1 MTSPL
6 SDVSNPPTSEHH
18 RGTLDQSLPRGVD
31 SSLYNHDLAPTK
43 REGRKWSAYNFFAL
57 WANDVHSL
65 GNYSF
70 AMGLFALGL
79 GTWQILLALGVGSAF
94 LFVLLCLSGFM
105 GYKTGVPFPV
115 MSRISFGIRGAQIP
129 ALIRGGVAIVWFGI
143 QTYLASLVG
152 NVLVIALVP
161 ATQPLAQ
168 TTFLGLTVLGWACF
182 TVLWLIQVVIACYGM
197 EMIRRYEA
205 FAGPVILVTFVILA
219 AYVLWVSGGEIVWQ
233 PPNAVAGGEMWREI
247 LGGGALWVAIYGTF
261 VLNFCDFTRSAK
273 TKKSIVWGNLFG
285 IPINTLFFGVIV
297 VVLAGGRL
305 AIDGKVIA
313 SPTDVVESIGS
324 TPMLV
329 LACVALLI
337 LTIAVNLMANFVAP
351 SFALAALLPRHLN
364 FRRAA
369 IVSAILGFVIL
380 PWNLYNSPVVI
391 VYFLGGLGAF
401 LGPLFGIVM
410 ADYWL
415 LRKQRINVPALYTT
429 DPQGTYYYS
438 RGVNLR
444 AIGALIPSAAISLVF
459 AFVPSLKAFSSFSWF
474 IAAGLGRSDLL
485 PPGRPQPQLRGRL
498 RRAHRGPEQ
507 PLILQPPAATKGT
520 PDAHSRGQREHHRV
534 DDRRDR

>member
-1 MTSPL
+1 MSSHL
-6 SDVSNPPTSEHH
+6 SDVNTSPTPEHH
-18 RGTLDQSLPRGVD
+18 RGTLDEAIPRGVD
-31 SSLYNHDLAPTK
+31 PSLYNHDLAPTK

-152 NVLVIALVP
+152 NVLVIALFP
-161 ATQPLAQ
+161 ATQPLAE

-197 EMIRRYEA
+197 EMIRKYEA

-219 AYVLWVSGGEIVWQ
+219 AYVLYVSGGQIVWQ
-233 PPNAVAGGEMWREI
+233 PPNAVSGGEMWREI

-285 IPINTLFFGVIV
+285 IPVNTLFFGVIV

-329 LACVALLI
+329 LACC
-337 LTIAVNLMANFVAP
+337 
-351 SFALAALLPRHLN
+351 
-364 FRRAA
+364 RAA
-369 IVSAILGFVIL
+369 DLDHRRQPDGQ
-380 PWNLYNSPVVI
+380 
-391 VYFLGGLGAF
+391 
-401 LGPLFGIVM
+401 
-410 ADYWL
+410 
-415 LRKQRINVPALYTT
+415 LR
-429 DPQGTYYYS
+429 
-438 RGVNLR
+438 
-444 AIGALIPSAAISLVF
+444 GALVRPGRAAPP
-459 AFVPSLKAFSSFSWF
+459 APE
-474 IAAGLGRSDLL
+474 L
-485 PPGRPQPQLRGRL
+485 PPGRDRQRHPRLHHPALEPLQLPRGDRLLPRRTGRL
-498 RRAHRGPEQ
+498 PRPPVRDRDGRLLAAAQAADQRAGA
-507 PLILQPPAATKGT
+507 L
-520 PDAHSRGQREHHRV
+520 HHRSA
-534 DDRRDR
+534 RAPTSTAAGSTCGPSAPSSPPPGSRWCSPSSRP

>member
-1 MTSPL
+1 MSSHLTDVNTSPT
-6 SDVSNPPTSEHH
+6 PEHH
-18 RGTLDQSLPRGVD
+18 RGTLDEAVPRGVD
-31 SSLYNHDLAPTK
+31 PSLYNHDLAPTK

-70 AMGLFALGL
+70 ALGLFALGL

-152 NVLVIALVP
+152 NVLVIALFP
-161 ATQPLAQ
+161 DTQPLAE

-197 EMIRRYEA
+197 EMIRKYEA

-219 AYVLWVSGGEIVWQ
+219 AYVLYVSGGQIVWE
-233 PPNAVAGGEMWREI
+233 PPDAVTGGEMWREI

-261 VLNFCDFTRSAK
+261 VLNFCDFTRGAK

-285 IPINTLFFGVIV
+285 IPVNTLFFGVIV

-329 LACVALLI
+329 LACVSLLI

-415 LRKQRINVPALYTT
+415 LRKQRINVPELYTT
-429 DPQGTYYYS
+429 DPQGTYFYS
-438 RGVNLR
+438 RGINLR
-444 AIGALIPSAAISLVF
+444 AIGALIPSAGISLVF
-459 AFVPSLKAFSSFSWF
+459 AFVPSLNAFSAFSWF
-474 IAAGLGRSDLL
+474 IAAGLGAVIYFVLADRSRSYEDVS
-485 PPGRPQPQLRGRL
+485 GE
-498 RRAHRGPEQ
+498 AIAVESSH
-507 PLILQPPAATKGT
+507 
-520 PDAHSRGQREHHRV
+520 
-534 DDRRDR
+534 

>member
-1 MTSPL
+1 MSSHL
-6 SDVSNPPTSEHH
+6 SDVNTSPTPEHH
-18 RGTLDQSLPRGVD
+18 RGTLDQPIPPGVD
-31 SSLYNHDLAPTK
+31 PSLYNLDLAPTK

-70 AMGLFALGL
+70 ALGLFALGL

-152 NVLVIALVP
+152 NVLVIALFP
-161 ATQPLAQ
+161 ATQPLAE
-168 TTFLGLTVLGWACF
+168 TTFLGLTVLGWASF

-197 EMIRRYEA
+197 EMIRKYEA

-219 AYVLWVSGGEIVWQ
+219 AYVLYVSGGQIVWQ
-233 PPNAVAGGEMWREI
+233 PPDAVVGGEMWREI

-261 VLNFCDFTRSAK
+261 VLNFCDFTRGAK

-285 IPINTLFFGVIV
+285 IPVNTLFFGVIV

-329 LACVALLI
+329 LACLALLI

-369 IVSAILGFVIL
+369 IVSAILGFIIL

-415 LRKQRINVPALYTT
+415 LRKQRINVPELYTT
-429 DPQGTYYYS
+429 DPRGTYFYS
-438 RGVNLR
+438 RGINLR
-444 AIGALIPSAAISLVF
+444 AIGALIPSAGISLVF
-459 AFVPSLKAFSSFSWF
+459 AFTPSLQAFSAFSWF
-474 IAAGLGRSDLL
+474 IAAALGGVIYVVLADRSRSYEDVS
-485 PPGRPQPQLRGRL
+485 GE
-498 RRAHRGPEQ
+498 AIAVESSH
-507 PLILQPPAATKGT
+507 
-520 PDAHSRGQREHHRV
+520 
-534 DDRRDR
+534 

>member
-1 MTSPL
+1 MAPSTRH
-6 SDVSNPPTSEHH
+6 V
-18 RGTLDQSLPRGVD
+18 PRGVD
-31 SSLYNHDLAPTK
+31 PSLYNHDLAPTK

-152 NVLVIALVP
+152 NVLVIALFP
-161 ATQPLAQ
+161 ATQPLAE

-197 EMIRRYEA
+197 EMIRKYEA

-219 AYVLWVSGGEIVWQ
+219 AYVLYVSGGQIVWE
-233 PPNAVAGGEMWREI
+233 PPNAVTGGEMWREI

-261 VLNFCDFTRSAK
+261 VLNFCDFTRGAK

-285 IPINTLFFGVIV
+285 IPVNTLFFGVIV

-329 LACVALLI
+329 LACVV
-337 LTIAVNLMANFVAP
+337 AVDLD
-351 SFALAALLPRHLN
+351 H
-364 FRRAA
+364 
-369 IVSAILGFVIL
+369 
-380 PWNLYNSPVVI
+380 
-391 VYFLGGLGAF
+391 
-401 LGPLFGIVM
+401 
-410 ADYWL
+410 
-415 LRKQRINVPALYTT
+415 
-429 DPQGTYYYS
+429 
-438 RGVNLR
+438 RG
-444 AIGALIPSAAISLVF
+444 
-459 AFVPSLKAFSSFSWF
+459 
-474 IAAGLGRSDLL
+474 
-485 PPGRPQPQLRGRL
+485 QPDGQLRGA
-498 RRAHRGPEQ
+498 RRSPWPRCSP
-507 PLILQPPAATKGT
+507 GT
-520 PDAHSRGQREHHRV
+520 
-534 DDRRDR
+534 